1 MSIGLIGTCWV
12 WAVFAS
18 PCRRCV
24 VLFSPAIPR
33 KEAFERRR
41 SACECAAAS
50 GRNPTRRST
59 RSQDRPRD
67 RHMVGFLSMSSIRL
81 DSVHHISIDPAVIT
95 ATLRVLQRF
104 GADDCEGLVLWIGE
118 VSQDRARITQ
128 AVVPDQRPIKSE
140 EGVGYFVQGA
150 ALFDLNRKLSDTG
163 LRLIAQV
170 HSHPGEAYHS
180 ETDDRYAIVTADG
193 GLSLVV
199 PDFGR
204 APADPRLWAVYRL
217 SNGCWREL
225 DTFQA
230 RSLLDIGISE

>member
-1 MSIGLIGTCWV
+1 
-12 WAVFAS
+12 
-18 PCRRCV
+18 
-24 VLFSPAIPR
+24 
-33 KEAFERRR
+33 
-41 SACECAAAS
+41 
-50 GRNPTRRST
+50 
-59 RSQDRPRD
+59 
-67 RHMVGFLSMSSIRL
+67 MVGFSSMSSIRL
-81 DSVHHISIDPAVIT
+81 DSIHHISIDPAVVA

-104 GADDCEGLVLWIGE
+104 GADKCEGLVLWIGE
-118 VSQDRARITQ
+118 VNQDRARITQ
-128 AVVPDQRPIKSE
+128 AVVPDQRPIKGE

-180 ETDDRYAIVTADG
+180 DTDDRYAIVTADG

-230 RSLLDIGISE
+230 RALLDIGISE